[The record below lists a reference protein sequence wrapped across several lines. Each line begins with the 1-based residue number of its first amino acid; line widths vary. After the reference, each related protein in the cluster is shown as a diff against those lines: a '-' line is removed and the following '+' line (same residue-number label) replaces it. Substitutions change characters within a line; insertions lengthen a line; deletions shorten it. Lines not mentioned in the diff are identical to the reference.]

1 MEEDLD
7 FLLRLEVAGPRR
19 HREPLPVRRVGIVAS
34 SGQLQRRAEL
44 AMGGRVV
51 RLESNRLL
59 ILEDG
64 ALGLPGVEGGAR

>member
-7 FLLRLEVAGPRR
+7 LLLRLEVAGPRR
-19 HREPLPVRRVGIVAS
+19 HGEPLPIRRLGIVAS
-34 SGQLQRRAEL
+34 SGQLQRPAEL
-44 AMGGRVV
+44 AMGGGVV
-51 RLESNRLL
+51 RLEPNRLL